1 MRAGRYG
8 VALLLLAI
16 LGWHDPIGEAD
27 ATIVRG
33 RQLADKRLPASSTCI
48 ARCIELK
55 TECEEI
61 VKRFPSC
68 SIVDI
73 CYEENLQCETLCRG
87 TSDAVPP
94 RWARL

>member
-8 VALLLLAI
+8 VGLFLLAV
-16 LGWHDPIGEAD
+16 LGWQDPIGEAD

-33 RQLADKRLPASSTCI
+33 RQLADKRLPASATCI
-48 ARCIELK
+48 ARCMDLNR
-55 TECEEI
+55 ECEAI

-73 CYEENLQCETLCRG
+73 CFEENLQCEALCRG
-87 TSDAVPP
+87 TSDAIPP
-94 RWARL
+94 RRVRL